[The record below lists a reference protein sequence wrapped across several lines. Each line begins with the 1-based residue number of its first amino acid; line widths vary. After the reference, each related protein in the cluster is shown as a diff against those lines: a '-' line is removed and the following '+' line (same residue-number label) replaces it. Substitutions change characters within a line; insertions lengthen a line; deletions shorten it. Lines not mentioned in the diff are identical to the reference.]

1 MKWFGSSEK
10 KESENYEKQYLSRY
24 KKQQK
29 PKQKKNTSKNKK
41 AVEIKS
47 DEENQIQP
55 KSFFYTLYLVILGV
69 RRGPKLGPL
78 IEDIG
83 IKEVA
88 NIINDSVKRFQKE
101 IDKGKQDDL

>member
-1 MKWFGSSEK
+1 MD
-10 KESENYEKQYLSRY
+10 
-24 KKQQK
+24 QK
-29 PKQKKNTSKNKK
+29 HNDALGQLAGTLSKNEKIEDLQNVIYNIAK
-41 AVEIKS
+41 
-47 DEENQIQP
+47 ENQIQP